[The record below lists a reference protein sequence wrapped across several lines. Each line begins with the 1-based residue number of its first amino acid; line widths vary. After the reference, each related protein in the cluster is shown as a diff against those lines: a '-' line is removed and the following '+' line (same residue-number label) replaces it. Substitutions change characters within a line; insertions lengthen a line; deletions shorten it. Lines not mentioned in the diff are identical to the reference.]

1 MLIELAA
8 AAAVGAAIVVG
19 YGALS
24 GRGSPASRRAMVRA
38 SDLQRADS
46 TDLERTAE
54 TVSQAELL
62 RGEAYSSSNFLNA
75 ILSRFQWTTSRA
87 ARLEQANLP
96 LRVGEYALFL
106 MFLFGFAALVA
117 YMFVGLL
124 VGMGVGVVVVF
135 LSEMFVSR
143 KAKRRHAKF
152 NQQLPTALGLM
163 ATSVESG
170 FSMMDSLRTV
180 AREMDAPLS
189 TEFQRILDETRVGAS
204 LEDSLASLVERIRSQ
219 DMYIV
224 ARALQS
230 NSRTGGNLAEILN
243 GVAEMIREREEL
255 RGHVKSITAEQR
267 MSAVVVGL
275 LPFWILG
282 FFWFTDRGFI
292 APLWQELVGHLM
304 LAAAGGL
311 ELLAFFFIRRISTI
325 KV

>member
-135 LSEMFVSR
+135 LF
-143 KAKRRHAKF
+143 
-152 NQQLPTALGLM
+152 
-163 ATSVESG
+163 
-170 FSMMDSLRTV
+170 
-180 AREMDAPLS
+180 
-189 TEFQRILDETRVGAS
+189 
-204 LEDSLASLVERIRSQ
+204 
-219 DMYIV
+219 
-224 ARALQS
+224 
-230 NSRTGGNLAEILN
+230 
-243 GVAEMIREREEL
+243 
-255 RGHVKSITAEQR
+255 
-267 MSAVVVGL
+267 
-275 LPFWILG
+275 
-282 FFWFTDRGFI
+282 
-292 APLWQELVGHLM
+292 
-304 LAAAGGL
+304 
-311 ELLAFFFIRRISTI
+311 
-325 KV
+325 